1 MTRQHVTR
9 RGLLTMGA
17 GLAAASLGTG
27 ASAQA
32 PIQLRIS
39 TAAIETD
46 WLSQALA
53 QFKTRLDAAAP
64 GQFNVQVF
72 ANGSLF
78 RQGTEVPA
86 LQRGNLE
93 MSTMTTFEVEQQ
105 IPEYSIFSAG
115 YLFRDYDHASKV
127 FTGAIGQAYARR
139 VAEVMQIQIIQPFYL
154 GTRQLNL
161 RQTREVRTPADLAGV
176 KLRVPPGPGW
186 LVLAR
191 ALGTT
196 PTSMAMPEVYLSLR
210 TGAIDGQDNPLS
222 ITRANN
228 LHEVTQQI
236 VLTAHMVQPVFLSMA
251 LPAWNRLT
259 DAQKTAVRDAARAA
273 AEFNDR
279 SRIDDERTILA
290 FFRERGLTIT
300 TPDLDAFRAAAR
312 RAYLESEIS
321 RPWPQG
327 LWEQIAA
334 VQ

>member
-1 MTRQHVTR
+1 MNR
-9 RGLLTMGA
+9 RA
-17 GLAAASLGTG
+17 VLAALVAAPFASR
-27 ASAQA
+27 AFAQA

-39 TAAIETD
+39 TAAIESD
-46 WLSQALA
+46 WLSRALVM
-53 QFKTRLDAAAP
+53 FKERLEAAAP

-72 ANGSLF
+72 PNGALF

-115 YLFRDYDHASKV
+115 YLFRDYEHMAKVAASP
-127 FTGAIGQAYARR
+127 IGTEYAQR
-139 VAEVMQIQIIQPFYL
+139 VAAAMQIQVIQPFYL

-161 RQTREVRTPADLAGV
+161 RQARNVRVPADLAGV
-176 KLRVPPGPGW
+176 KLRVPPGAGW
-186 LVLAR
+186 QVLAR

-196 PTSMAMPEVYLSLR
+196 PTPMGMPEVYLGLR

-222 ITRANN
+222 LTRANN

-236 VLTAHMVQPVFLSMA
+236 VLTSHMIQPVLLSMA
-251 LPAWNRLT
+251 SPVWNRLS

-279 SRIDDERTILA
+279 GRLEDERTILA
-290 FFRERGLTIT
+290 FFRERGLQVT
-300 TPDLDAFRAAAR
+300 TPDVDAFRAAAR
-312 RAYLESEIS
+312 RAYLESEVS

-327 LWEQIAA
+327 LWERIAA

>member
-1 MTRQHVTR
+1 MTMNR
-9 RGLLTMGA
+9 RAVLA
-17 GLAAASLGTG
+17 ALAAAPFISHAQAQG
-27 ASAQA
+27 QA

-39 TAAIETD
+39 TAAVDSD
-46 WLSQALA
+46 WLSRALVM
-53 QFKTRLDAAAP
+53 FKERLEAAAP
-64 GQFNVQVF
+64 GQFAVQVHP
-72 ANGSLF
+72 NGALF

-127 FTGAIGQAYARR
+127 FGGPIGTEYAAR
-139 VAEVMQIQIIQPFYL
+139 VAQAMQIQIIQPFYL
-154 GTRQLNL
+154 GTRQLTL
-161 RQTREVRTPADLAGV
+161 RQARNVRTPADLAGV
-176 KLRVPPGPGW
+176 KMRMPPGPGW

-196 PTSMAMPEVYLSLR
+196 PTPMAMPEVYLGLR

-251 LPAWNRLT
+251 GPAWARLS
-259 DAQKTAVRDAARAA
+259 DAQKAAVRDAAKAA

-279 SRIDDERTILA
+279 SRLEDERTILE
-290 FFRERGLTIT
+290 FFRTQGLQIT
-300 TPDLDAFRAAAR
+300 TPDLDAFRAAVR
-312 RAYLESEIS
+312 RAYLESEVA

-327 LWEQIAA
+327 LWERIAA

>member
-1 MTRQHVTR
+1 MIKHSLSR
-9 RGLLTMGA
+9 RSLMSLGA
-17 GLAAASLGTG
+17 GFAAAAAARP

-46 WLSQALA
+46 WLSQALN
-53 QFKTRLDAAAP
+53 QFKTRLEAAAP

-105 IPEYSIFSAG
+105 IPEYSLFSAG
-115 YLFRDYDHASKV
+115 YLFRDYDHAAKV
-127 FTGAIGQAYARR
+127 FASPIGAAYIRR
-139 VAEVMQIQIIQPFYL
+139 VAEAMQIQIIQPFYL

-161 RQTREVRTPADLAGV
+161 RQARQVRTPADLNGV

-236 VLTAHMVQPVFLSMA
+236 VLTAHMIQPVFLSMA
-251 LPAWNRLT
+251 LPAWNRLS

-279 SRIDDERTILA
+279 SRIEDERTIVA
-290 FFRERGLTIT
+290 FFRERGLQVT

-312 RAYLESEIS
+312 RAYQESEVS

-327 LWEQIAA
+327 LWEQVAA
-334 VQ
+334 IQ